1 MPVGDDE
8 AEADECSVPESAP
21 FSVNFNEINQIEV
34 QEGLIRG
41 IIAPL

>member
-8 AEADECSVPESAP
+8 AEAVECTVPESSQ
-21 FSVNFNEINQIEV
+21 FSVNFTEKNQIEV

-41 IIAPL
+41 IMEPL